1 MAAEAIQ
8 DADGYRYR
16 HVSMD
21 VLKHD
26 FRFESGPGPG
36 EAMPELNLTTTDR
49 ESLNTLRWKS
59 DRPVLFVF
67 GSVSCP
73 MTASSMEALKR
84 LHGAFGKQVA
94 FVMLNVR
101 EAHPGENV
109 PQPDTAEEKL
119 AHAVALKERFDIPWT
134 VATDDVEGAV
144 HRALDPKPNA
154 AYLVD
159 AQGIIAFRS
168 LWAGDEEGISQALA
182 SVVRGEIPRE
192 RESQRRLVP
201 MTMGLGE
208 MRQALRRS
216 GPTAERDMWRA
227 APPMAAMA
235 WLADLF
241 RPLAP
246 LTRGFAAMG
255 LMMLMVLALIV
266 LVAGLVFWLV

>member
-1 MAAEAIQ
+1 MAAEAIGG
-8 DADGYRYR
+8 AEAYRYK
-16 HVSMD
+16 HVSMG
-21 VLKHD
+21 VLMHD
-26 FRFESGPGPG
+26 FRFESGPAPG
-36 EAMPELNLTTTDR
+36 EAMPELDLTTTDR
-49 ESLNTLRWKS
+49 QTMSTLRWKGE
-59 DRPVLFVF
+59 RPVLFVF

-73 MTASSMEALKR
+73 MTASSMEVLKR
-84 LHGAFGKQVA
+84 LHRTFGKQVA

-101 EAHPGENV
+101 EAHPGEHV

-119 AHAVALKERFDIPWT
+119 AHAAALKEQFDIPWT
-134 VATDDVEGAV
+134 VATDGVEGAV

-159 AQGIIAFRS
+159 THGIIAFRS
-168 LWAGDEEGISQALA
+168 LWAGDERGISEALG
-182 SVVRGEIPRE
+182 SVVRGETPHE

-208 MRQALRRS
+208 MREALRRS

-241 RPLAP
+241 RPLSP
-246 LTRGFAAMG
+246 LKRGFAAMG
-255 LMMLMVLALIV
+255 AMLLIV
-266 LVAGLVFWLV
+266 LVILVGLVYWIA